1 MMTQRYSILIQW
13 SDEDQVYIA
22 SLPEFGP
29 HAHTHGSTYAEALQ
43 NAQEVLEILIEG
55 YQVKDK
61 QLPQPALAS

>member
-1 MMTQRYSILIQW
+1 MKTKCILPP
-13 SDEDQVYIA
+13 Y
-22 SLPEFGP
+22 LNGP
-29 HAHTHGSTYAEALQ
+29 YAHTHGSTYAEALQ

>member
-1 MMTQRYSILIQW
+1 MKTKCILPPYLNLILTL
-13 SDEDQVYIA
+13 S
-22 SLPEFGP
+22 
-29 HAHTHGSTYAEALQ
+29 HGSTYAEALQ